1 MTRICV
7 FCGSSLGAR
16 PDYARAARSLGEEL
30 AKRRIGLVYG
40 GARVGTMMALASA
53 VLDHGGEVIGIMPRD
68 LVAREVA
75 FRELP
80 DLRIVGSMH
89 ERKALMADLADAFI
103 ALPGGLGTL
112 DELFEMLS
120 WAQLGRHTKP
130 CGLLNV
136 CGYYDDL
143 IRFLRHAAGEEFIA
157 AGQVSAL
164 AIHTQPGSLIDALA
178 RRQSAPGT

>member
-7 FCGSSLGAR
+7 FSGSSQGAR
-16 PDYARAARSLGEEL
+16 PEYARAATALGEEL

-40 GARVGTMMALASA
+40 GARVGTMGVLASA
-53 VLDHGGEVIGIMPRD
+53 VLDLRGDVIGVMPRE
-68 LVAREVA
+68 LVEREIA
-75 FRELP
+75 CTELP

-120 WAQLGRHTKP
+120 WATLGRHKP

-136 CGYYDDL
+136 CGYYDGL
-143 IRFLRHAAGEEFIA
+143 ISFLRHATEERFVA
-157 AGQVSAL
+157 AAHLSML
-164 AIHTQPGSLIDALA
+164 AVDDRPDALVDSVLGFLP
-178 RRQSAPGT
+178 RPGA